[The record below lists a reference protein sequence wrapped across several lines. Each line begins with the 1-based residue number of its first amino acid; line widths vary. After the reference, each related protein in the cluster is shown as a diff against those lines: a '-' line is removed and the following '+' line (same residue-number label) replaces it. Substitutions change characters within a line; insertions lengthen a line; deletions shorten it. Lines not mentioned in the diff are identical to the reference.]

1 MTARRSGSASNR
13 RVALIRGINLGKA
26 KRVSMADLKALV
38 EDLGY
43 RDVRT
48 LLNSGN
54 VVFTAPASARGDAA
68 ERIKKAMAERTGVSA
83 HVIVL
88 DAEEVAAAVERDP
101 LKKSAVNPAL
111 LLVAVTDRP
120 ADRAKLAPL
129 AKQRWAPEA
138 LALGKRVA
146 YIWCPGGIHASPLA
160 LSVWRAAGEG
170 VTARNWTTMTKLKAL
185 LAEDGNR

>member
-1 MTARRSGSASNR
+1 MSAR
-13 RVALIRGINLGKA
+13 RVALLRGINLGKA
-26 KRVSMADLKALV
+26 KRVSMSDLKALV
-38 EDLGY
+38 EELGY

-54 VVFTAPASARGDAA
+54 VVFTAPASVKGDAA
-68 ERIKKAMAERTGVSA
+68 RRIKQAVAERTGVSA

-88 DAEEVAAAVERDP
+88 DAEEVAAAVARDP
-101 LKKSAVNPAL
+101 LRKSVVNPSL

-120 ADRAKLAPL
+120 ADRAKLEPL

-146 YIWCPGGIHASPLA
+146 HLWCPEGIHASPLA
-160 LSVWRAAGEG
+160 LSVWRVLGHG
-170 VTARNWTTMTKLKAL
+170 VTIRNWATMVKLEAL
-185 LAEDGNR
+185 LEGQP